1 VARGKSFDTHGR
13 SVAETE
19 AIFHRELDRV
29 RLARKAETIT
39 FITGVGKNR
48 DRLAELARQAGL
60 VHYVPWAN
68 NGMIVIE
75 FE

>member
-1 VARGKSFDTHGR
+1 MPREKTFDTHGLR
-13 SVAETE
+13 VAETE

-29 RLARKAETIT
+29 RLARRAETIT

-48 DRLAELARQAGL
+48 DRLTELANEAGL
-60 VHYVPWAN
+60 VNYVPWSN